1 MIMSGYKKMNLIVAE
16 VYRDGLHLITGNS
29 KEIKEE
35 LNITAKTLNN
45 AIMRGK
51 AVKEKGLEPSKGS
64 LYAFKIGKEVDI
76 IGTDPSGLFANKH
89 IKGETKEQQRL
100 RRRIQ
105 RDMIRE
111 KFYNGNY

>member
-1 MIMSGYKKMNLIVAE
+1 MSGYKTMNLIVAE

-100 RRRIQ
+100 RRKIT
-105 RDMIRE
+105 RDILRE
-111 KFYNGNY
+111 RMEE